1 VQELRKQLDAEKKR
15 SAELE
20 EELDNREK
28 EAADLRRNLSD
39 RDKELEQ
46 LRSEL
51 SDLKQKSATAGEF
64 PDVYDLL
71 NRVKAEDSKSKL
83 TPGDIKKIFRI
94 LKDS

>member
-1 VQELRKQLDAEKKR
+1 MRQLRSQ
-15 SAELE
+15 LE
-20 EELDNREK
+20 EERADRKLIEEECWEAID
-28 EAADLRRNLSD
+28 AAD
-39 RDKELEQ
+39 E

>member
-1 VQELRKQLDAEKKR
+1 
-15 SAELE
+15 
-20 EELDNREK
+20 
-28 EAADLRRNLSD
+28 
-39 RDKELEQ
+39 

-94 LKDS
+94 LKES